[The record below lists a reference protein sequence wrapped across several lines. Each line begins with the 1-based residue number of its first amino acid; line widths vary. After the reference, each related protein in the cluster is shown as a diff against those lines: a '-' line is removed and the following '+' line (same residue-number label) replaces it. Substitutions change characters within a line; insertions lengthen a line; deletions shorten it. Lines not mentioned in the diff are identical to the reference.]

1 MAVVELLPVYGCVC
15 VGVWMC
21 VWVLGGGCQPRQ
33 RRSFVASSVGELCP
47 QNMTWG
53 KSKS

>member
-21 VWVLGGGCQPRQ
+21 VWVLGGVVSLGREEALWPHQ
-33 RRSFVASSVGELCP
+33 
-47 QNMTWG
+47 
-53 KSKS
+53 